1 MSRRWFAHCLT
12 QALPRLH
19 LFSAAD
25 DKKIVSYL
33 HIDLFSYFL
42 HRRCR
47 VSPRRHMY
55 LLIVGSHYCV
65 MRFAYALH
73 MHRHVHIDNQWPP
86 FGNGRGYWTSL
97 LCKGNWKANAGYSTW
112 KQNVEIPIIEIIA
125 RTSKFDPIRAI
136 SKEFER
142 FRMSSCEWG
151 RVCASSCQFKRVRAS
166 SSEFKQFRASSCQLK
181 RVRLSPSEFDEFVS
195 KRVVASASLTR
206 SRLALSCTSEC
217 ELVQDRASLL

>member
-1 MSRRWFAHCLT
+1 VSSRWFARCLT

-19 LFSAAD
+19 PSSAAD

-33 HIDLFSYFL
+33 HIDLFSNVL

-47 VSPRRHMY
+47 VSPRRPMY

-73 MHRHVHIDNQWPP
+73 MRRRVYIDNRWPP

-97 LCKGNWKANAGYSTW
+97 LCKGNWKANAGCPTW

-125 RTSKFDPIRAI
+125 RTSKFDLIRAI
-136 SKEFER
+136 SSEFDR
-142 FRMSSCEWG
+142 FRVSSCDWE

-166 SSEFKQFRASSCQLK
+166 SSEFERVETSS
-181 RVRLSPSEFDEFVS
+181 SEFVS
-195 KRVVASASLTR
+195 VKASSSESERIRWVWARESW
-206 SRLALSCTSEC
+206 SEC
-217 ELVQDRASLL
+217 KLVQVRASLI